1 LHQLLADVAPG
12 YLIVCR
18 DHFRLG
24 RDAIDSAVTVR
35 ELVRD
40 RRARLFYYSSGQEVA
55 FQSAIDAAMTFI
67 QGVGA
72 QMELEAIRSRTREAL
87 RQRVRSGRI
96 AGGACFGY
104 RNVRQKDASGREFTT
119 AVIDETQADLVRWMF
134 NAFREGWGL
143 HRMAVSLN
151 ERRVPS
157 PSAGRRGTGSW
168 STIAIR
174 DILRRERYRGVYV
187 HGVKDRI
194 KRGGKRIAVAADPKD
209 ILRVEV
215 PEWRIVDEVTW
226 CAVQSELE
234 TRAHGSPDWGGPKPK
249 YPLTGIAT
257 CATCGGAIGV
267 MNTRTGEGR
276 VRAYACSFHHKRGN
290 AVCPVTLYQPIDEV
304 NGALV
309 DFLKASVLTESVV
322 ARVIAEVKAQVEG
335 ELSAPADTG
344 AAEQELAKLRTE
356 QKRYAAMVAQ
366 APDIPELLVEMRKRQ
381 NRIRDLEAELGA
393 ANRLPEMKRDLLAKV
408 ERSAREK
415 LAACEKPWA
424 PTARACARSSRL
436 SSQTACACPPPNRAG
451 GSAGP

>member
-1 LHQLLADVAPG
+1 
-12 YLIVCR
+12 
-18 DHFRLG
+18 
-24 RDAIDSAVTVR
+24 
-35 ELVRD
+35 
-40 RRARLFYYSSGQEVA
+40 
-55 FQSAIDAAMTFI
+55 MTFI

-119 AVIDETQADLVRWMF
+119 AVIDETQAELVRWMF

-234 TRAHGSPDWGGPKPK
+234 TRAHASPDWGGPKPK
-249 YPLTGIAT
+249 YPLTGIAK

-322 ARVIAEVKAQVEG
+322 ARVISEVKAQVEG

-415 LAACEKPWA
+415 LAALREALGADREGMRQVFHALFPEGL
-424 PTARACARSSRL
+424 RL
-436 SSQTACACPPPNRAG
+436 SPAESGGRKCWAIAGNARLDRFTNLSDPTGNRTRDCAVRGRRPNR
-451 GSAGP
+451 

>member
-1 LHQLLADVAPG
+1 
-12 YLIVCR
+12 
-18 DHFRLG
+18 
-24 RDAIDSAVTVR
+24 
-35 ELVRD
+35 
-40 RRARLFYYSSGQEVA
+40 
-55 FQSAIDAAMTFI
+55 M
-67 QGVGA
+67 
-72 QMELEAIRSRTREAL
+72 AIRE
-87 RQRVRSGRI
+87 
-96 AGGACFGY
+96 
-104 RNVRQKDASGREFTT
+104 
-119 AVIDETQADLVRWMF
+119 
-134 NAFREGWGL
+134 
-143 HRMAVSLN
+143 
-151 ERRVPS
+151 
-157 PSAGRRGTGSW
+157 
-168 STIAIR
+168 
-174 DILRRERYRGVYV
+174 ILRRERYRGVYV

-209 ILRVEV
+209 IVRVEV

-234 TRAHGSPDWGGPKPK
+234 SRAHAQPHSGGPKPK
-249 YPLTGIAT
+249 YPLTGIAK
-257 CATCGGAIGV
+257 CGTCGGAIGV

-309 DFLKASVLTESVV
+309 DFLKASVLTETVV

-381 NRIRDLEAELGA
+381 NRIRDLEAELAA

-415 LAACEKPWA
+415 LAALREA
-424 PTARACARSSRL
+424 LGADREGMRQVFQASSR
-436 SSQTACACPPPNRAG
+436 TACACPPPNQAG
-451 GSAGP
+451 GSAGR